1 MYINIHFVEKL
12 ERQIANHIEQ
22 IQDKQK
28 QRQEQ
33 IKTTRY
39 KIKQISFL
47 NGDLPIVKRNNHY
60 AQILIIKNQINDV
73 IENYFH
79 GKISYV
85 YDSHDN
91 LLNFIGDTGE
101 LLDYWEKQLEALRNK
116 IPKSKKVPYTS
127 KELIEAL
134 DYGIEFN

>member
-1 MYINIHFVEKL
+1 MLKKL

-33 IKTTRY
+33 VKTTRD

-91 LLNFIGDTGE
+91 LLNYSGNSAE
-101 LLDYWEKQLEALRNK
+101 LLDYWETQLEALRDK
-116 IPKSKKVPYTS
+116 IPKSKKVPDTS

-134 DYGIEFN
+134 DK

>member
-1 MYINIHFVEKL
+1 MSNDEKT
-12 ERQIANHIEQ
+12 
-22 IQDKQK
+22 
-28 QRQEQ
+28 

-39 KIKQISFL
+39 KIEQISFL
-47 NGDLPIVKRNNHY
+47 NGSLKVNSPSGGSDLPIVKRNNHY

-91 LLNFIGDTGE
+91 LLIFIGNTGE
-101 LLDYWEKQLEALRNK
+101 LLDPWEKAIGSIAK
-116 IPKSKKVPYTS
+116 
-127 KELIEAL
+127 
-134 DYGIEFN
+134 

>member
-1 MYINIHFVEKL
+1 MSNDEK
-12 ERQIANHIEQ
+12 
-22 IQDKQK
+22 K
-28 QRQEQ
+28 

-39 KIKQISFL
+39 KTKQISFL
-47 NGDLPIVKRNNHY
+47 NGSLKVNSPSGGSDLPIVKRNNHY

-91 LLNFIGDTGE
+91 LLNFIGNTGE
-101 LLDYWEKQLEALRNK
+101 LLDYWEKAIGSIARGNPEIK
-116 IPKSKKVPYTS
+116 M
-127 KELIEAL
+127 E
-134 DYGIEFN
+134 